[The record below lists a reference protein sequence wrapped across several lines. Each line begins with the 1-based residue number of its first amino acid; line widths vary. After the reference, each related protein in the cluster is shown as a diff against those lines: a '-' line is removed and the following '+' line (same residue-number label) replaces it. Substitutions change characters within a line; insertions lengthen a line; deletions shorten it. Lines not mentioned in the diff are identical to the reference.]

1 MGEDIKSH
9 SETAEIHSAVATHLP
24 YLRRFA
30 RALTGSQES
39 GDLYTVA
46 TLEAI
51 IADRSTFDTTL
62 PARVALFRSFHA
74 VWSSAGSA
82 ASLSSDTASG
92 LEEIAQRRIAVLTPP
107 SREALLLSSLEDFSL
122 NDIATI
128 MNVPTTEAEMLQ
140 TAALAEIEKQTSARI
155 LIIEDEPIIAM
166 DIESIVLELGH
177 TSLGIADTHE
187 IAVKLADEERPDL
200 ILSDI
205 QLADGSSG
213 IDAAKEILEKFSV
226 PIIFITA
233 FPERLLTG
241 ERPEPTFLIT
251 KPFKRSAVQIAVSQA
266 LFFGSTAAIKL
277 G

>member
-1 MGEDIKSH
+1 MSENNGSPSDSVDIH
-9 SETAEIHSAVATHLP
+9 DAVKTHLP
-24 YLRRFA
+24 FLRRFA
-30 RALTGSQES
+30 RALTGSQDS
-39 GDLYTVA
+39 GDSYTVA

-51 IADRSTFDTTL
+51 IADRSAFDTSL
-62 PARVALFRSFHA
+62 PARVSLFRSFHA

-82 ASLSSDTASG
+82 ADLSSDVATS
-92 LEEIAQRRIAVLTPP
+92 LEAVTQRRMAELSPP
-107 SREALLLSSLEDFSL
+107 SREAFLLGSLEDFSPE
-122 NDIATI
+122 DIAAI
-128 MNVPTTEAEMLQ
+128 MNVSAAEVDVLRA
-140 TAALAEIEKQTSARI
+140 AALAEIEKQTAARV

-177 TSLGIADTHE
+177 TSLGIADTQE
-187 IAVKLADEERPDL
+187 IAVKMADEERPDL

-213 IDAAKEILEKFSV
+213 IDAAKDILEKFSV

-251 KPFKRSAVQIAVSQA
+251 KPFKRSAVQAAVSQA
-266 LFFGSTAAIKL
+266 LFFGTAEAIKL
-277 G
+277 

>member
-1 MGEDIKSH
+1 MSDANQTDTAAIDIH
-9 SETAEIHSAVATHLP
+9 GAIQRHLP

-30 RALTGSQES
+30 RALTGSQKC
-39 GDLYTVA
+39 GDAHVVA

-51 IADRSTFDTTL
+51 IADRETFDASLSGKT
-62 PARVALFRSFHA
+62 ALFRVFHA
-74 VWSSAGSA
+74 MWSSSTRSGA
-82 ASLSSDTASG
+82 AVEVESG
-92 LEEIAQRRIAVLTPP
+92 GIKATAQRRLSALTPP
-107 SREALLLSSLEDFSL
+107 SREAFLLGALEDFTPSQ
-122 NDIATI
+122 IASI
-128 MNVPTTEAEMLQ
+128 MGISVSEAEMLQ
-140 TAALAEIEKQTSARI
+140 QAALVDIEKQTTARV

-177 TSLGIADTHE
+177 ESVGIADTRE
-187 IAVKLADEERPDL
+187 RAVRMAEAEKPDL

-213 IDAAKEILEKFSV
+213 VDAAHDILAKTDV

-251 KPFKRSAVQIAVSQA
+251 KPFKRSAVQAAVSQA
-266 LFFGSTAAIKL
+266 LFFGSAAAIKV
-277 G
+277 

>member
-1 MGEDIKSH
+1 MDEDIKSPND
-9 SETAEIHSAVATHLP
+9 TTDIHGAVATHLP
-24 YLRRFA
+24 FLRRFA

-39 GDLYTVA
+39 GDSYTVA

-51 IADRSTFDTTL
+51 IEDRSTFDTAL
-62 PARVALFRSFHA
+62 PAKVALFRSFHA

-82 ASLSSDTASG
+82 AHLSSDTASG
-92 LEEIAQRRIAVLTPP
+92 LEGIAQRRIAVLTPP
-107 SREALLLSSLEDFSL
+107 SREALLLNALEDFSL
-122 NDIATI
+122 NDIAAI

-177 TSLGIADTHE
+177 TSVGIADTHE

-213 IDAAKEILEKFSV
+213 IDAAKDILEKFSV

-251 KPFKRSAVQIAVSQA
+251 KPFKRSAVQISVSQA
-266 LFFGSTAAIKL
+266 LFFGSTSAIHL
-277 G
+277 E